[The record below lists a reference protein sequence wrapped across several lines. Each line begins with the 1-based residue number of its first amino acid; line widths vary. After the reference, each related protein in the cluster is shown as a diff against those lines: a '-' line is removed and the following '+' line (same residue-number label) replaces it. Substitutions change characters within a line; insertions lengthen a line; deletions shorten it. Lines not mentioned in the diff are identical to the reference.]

1 MGAQLNTVWLV
12 RWGRLSGA
20 LALTGCQAMWPR
32 CQSNADCPT
41 GYACRDDGRCI
52 GVQTAATSSSSS
64 SSSSS
69 GGGSSSSTPP
79 SSGPQ
84 SSSAVSVGSSSGT
97 TSSSLVASS
106 SVGASSSSGPF
117 CGANDNV
124 AADRPLDFTVGTEFT
139 AESCRDGRDVVYY
152 WRASGLNLRFKTE
165 VRLDVDRFPVNAGR
179 PLQPVF
185 YNLTRGNG
193 PELFGVF
200 AGECRA
206 TNNPSESCIGYINQA
221 MPDLFLEVRPRP
233 LDGGEPY
240 LATGRSTVAI
250 TALPCAPAP
259 ANTSPDA
266 AIPFGCF
273 GGADGASPSEGAPR
287 VRRHRRVWSGSR
299 RRRRRALRSCRLRRR
314 APKARGSGRSTT
326 RAGA

>member
-1 MGAQLNTVWLV
+1 M
-12 RWGRLSGA
+12 
-20 LALTGCQAMWPR
+20 
-32 CQSNADCPT
+32 
-41 GYACRDDGRCI
+41 
-52 GVQTAATSSSSS
+52 
-64 SSSSS
+64 
-69 GGGSSSSTPP
+69 
-79 SSGPQ
+79 
-84 SSSAVSVGSSSGT
+84 
-97 TSSSLVASS
+97 
-106 SVGASSSSGPF
+106 GASSSSGPF

-266 AIPFGCF
+266 AIPFGFF
-273 GGADGASPSEGAPR
+273 GGAEGALCATATTYHWRHACNQPSCAYNGRFEDDPAR
-287 VRRHRRVWSGSR
+287 VSPFVVEVTQPGGRVSCPVRDGGVFDCE
-299 RRRRRALRSCRLRRR
+299 ALAFGDGGANLVLVRVDLDAGV
-314 APKARGSGRSTT
+314 APILSEYVSLGVRGIVPPD
-326 RAGA
+326 AGTPDAN